1 MLPQMQ
7 TIGVNDRLG
16 NTAVRD
22 MQGTTRDIYHIIS
35 VPAAYNRFFENVQ
48 LAPFPLSNINE
59 NKFQPGET
67 LAVMGAALFTIP
79 TTQGVVNLA
88 DPIDNYIQGNLT
100 TRNTLLNFLIGGQV
114 VAKDLSLQ
122 YGGFGVGKVE
132 PTAQGGSGINQTFY
146 FETPI
151 VIPPQIEF
159 VAEVQLE
166 TVPANTAI
174 GLILFGF
181 GTLLNTQNNY

>member
-1 MLPQMQ
+1 MFPQTQ

-16 NTAVRD
+16 NEAVRD
-22 MQGTTRDIYHIIS
+22 MQGTTRDVYHIIR
-35 VPAAYNRFFENVQ
+35 VPGPYNRFFENVQ

-79 TTQGVVNLA
+79 TNEGVVDLTA
-88 DPIDNYIQGNLT
+88 PIDPYVQSNLT

-114 VAKDLSLQ
+114 VAKDISLQ
-122 YGGFGVGKVE
+122 YGGFAVGKVE
-132 PTAQGGSGINQTFY
+132 AGVLGLAGVNQTFY

-151 VIPPQIEF
+151 VIPPQLEF
-159 VAEVQLE
+159 VAEIQLE
-166 TVPANTAI
+166 TVPQNTAI
-174 GLILFGF
+174 GLVLFGF

>member
-1 MLPQMQ
+1 MFPQTQ
-7 TIGVNDRLG
+7 TIGVNERLG
-16 NTAVRD
+16 NLAVRD

-35 VPAAYNRFFENVQ
+35 VPGAYNRFFENVQ

-67 LAVMGAALFTIP
+67 LAIMGAALFTIP
-79 TTQGVVNLA
+79 TTAGVVNLA
-88 DPIDNYIQGNLT
+88 DPINNYVQGNLT

-114 VAKDLSLQ
+114 VAKDMSFQ
-122 YGGFGVGKVE
+122 YAGFGVGKVN
-132 PTAQGGSGINQTFY
+132 PTPQGAAGINQTLY

-151 VIPPQIEF
+151 VIPPQLEF

-174 GLILFGF
+174 GIVLFGF